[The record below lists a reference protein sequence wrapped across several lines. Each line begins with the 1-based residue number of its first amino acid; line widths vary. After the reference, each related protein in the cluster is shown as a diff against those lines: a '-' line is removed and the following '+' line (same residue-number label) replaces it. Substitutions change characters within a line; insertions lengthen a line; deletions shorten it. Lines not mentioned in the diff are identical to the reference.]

1 MVNIEQARNVRLLC
15 RTWTDPKSGQV
26 MPLFELQE
34 ETAEEWNLAALAIF
48 IRNYTAEHGAAPSD
62 IAAAYAA
69 HLEEGEQAR
78 RVLLSELAARRESG
92 EVVR

>member
-15 RTWTDPKSGQV
+15 RTWTDPKNGLV

-34 ETAEEWNLAALAIF
+34 ETAEEWNIAALALF
-48 IRNYTAEHGAAPSD
+48 IRNYIAEHGAAPAN

-69 HLEEGEQAR
+69 HLEEGEKAR
-78 RVLLSELAARRESG
+78 RVLLAELAACRKSG
-92 EVVR
+92 EVIL